1 MQGFVDY
8 RPHLGYVPTGA
19 HVGQVGAHPV
29 HLVMVSTGQQKDE
42 LRVAG
47 LQHGAAV
54 EQSLSEERFAERQ
67 CAGLG
72 NDGLVQVE
80 KGRGAGSR
88 SGASRCLRWGLPLG
102 GRVGDGHRPS
112 IGRQLDR
119 PATLFPNRSI
129 DYRCCREVK
138 SIYTAQ
144 AVLSIASGTCVT
156 AHCHVYSKHYSA
168 IAEGVSVRPPGADA
182 RRPSPP
188 PPLAGVVPFGSHAN
202 VVSPV
207 LSPAFWAL
215 RESCCPDPLR
225 GVCAQLHVCPQLRLW
240 DWCPTPWTPHG
251 GWVTVFSGPGG
262 PSGSHPVGS
271 GVLAML
277 TDPGLRDEL
286 DRVAAAVGVR
296 VVHLGGR
303 HPVSRKTWSAA
314 AAVVLDHAAADRCGR
329 LALPRRTHVSVLT
342 GTEAATATWA
352 AAITVGAQ
360 HVLRMPEQEGELVRE
375 LAEAAESAR
384 DDGICGAVVAV
395 IGGRGGAGASLFA
408 VALAQAAADAL
419 LVDLDPWAGG
429 IDLLVGGETAPGLR
443 WPDLALQGGRL
454 NWSAVRAALPRP
466 RGISVL
472 SGTRRGYELD
482 AGPVDAVIDAGR
494 RGGVTVVC
502 DLPRRLTDA
511 TQAALDAADLV
522 VLVSP
527 CDVRACAAAATMAP
541 VLTAINPNLGLVVR
555 GPSPGGLRAAEV
567 ADVAGVPLLASMR
580 AQPRLAEQLEHGG
593 LRLRRRSVLASAAR
607 RVLGVLP
614 RAGSGRHGRAA

>member
-1 MQGFVDY
+1 MADIPYGRDY
-8 RPHLGYVPTGA
+8 PDPIWCDED
-19 HVGQVGAHPV
+19 GQPMPPVGAELLDDIRAFLRRFVVYPSDHELIAHTLWIAHCWFMEAWDSTPRIAFLSPEPGSGKSRALEVTEPLVPRPV
-29 HLVMVSTGQQKDE
+29 HAINCTPAYLFR
-42 LRVAG
+42 RVADPVG
-47 LQHGAAV
+47 RPTVLYDECDTLFGPKAKEHEEIRGVINAGHRKGAVAGRCVIRGKIVETEELPAYCAV
-54 EQSLSEERFAERQ
+54 AL
-67 CAGLG
+67 AGL
-72 NDGLVQVE
+72 DDLPDTIM
-80 KGRGAGSR
+80 SR
-88 SGASRCLRWGLPLG
+88 SIVVRMRRRAPTEPVEPWRP
-102 GRVGDGHRPS
+102 RVNGPEAEKLH
-112 IGRQLDR
+112 DR
-119 PATLFPNRSI
+119 L
-129 DYRCCREVK
+129 
-138 SIYTAQ
+138 
-144 AVLSIASGTCVT
+144 
-156 AHCHVYSKHYSA
+156 
-168 IAEGVSVRPPGADA
+168 
-182 RRPSPP
+182 
-188 PPLAGVVPFGSHAN
+188 
-202 VVSPV
+202 
-207 LSPAFWAL
+207 
-215 RESCCPDPLR
+215 
-225 GVCAQLHVCPQLRLW
+225 
-240 DWCPTPWTPHG
+240 
-251 GWVTVFSGPGG
+251 
-262 PSGSHPVGS
+262 
-271 GVLAML
+271 
-277 TDPGLRDEL
+277 
-286 DRVAAAVGVR
+286 
-296 VVHLGGR
+296 
-303 HPVSRKTWSAA
+303 
-314 AAVVLDHAAADRCGR
+314 
-329 LALPRRTHVSVLT
+329 
-342 GTEAATATWA
+342 ATWA